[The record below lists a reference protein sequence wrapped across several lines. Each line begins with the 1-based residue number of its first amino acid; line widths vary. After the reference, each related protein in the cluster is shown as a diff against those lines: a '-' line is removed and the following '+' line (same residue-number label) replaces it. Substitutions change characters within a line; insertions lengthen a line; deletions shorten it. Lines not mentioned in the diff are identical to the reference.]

1 MNASRSPDRTTS
13 ATIPR
18 CGKFLRSFDPPFVIP
33 GHAGLRRQD
42 AEANIGE
49 ADGPKGAPQER
60 RVIQCLSIKAKAL
73 ESGSR
78 LRRVRNDGWFFRRF
92 PSPAYHASFLYFTRC
107 GFAASSPRRRF
118 LSASYSL

>member
-1 MNASRSPDRTTS
+1 MSASRSPDRTTS
-13 ATIPR
+13 ATIRR

-33 GHAGLRRQD
+33 AQAGLRRQD

-73 ESGSR
+73 DSGSR
-78 LRRVRNDGWFFRRF
+78 LRRVRNDDWFLSFR
-92 PSPAYHASFLYFTRC
+92 SPANHANFLYFTRC